1 MKTLEK
7 KYSVAA
13 FVDIL
18 GYKDLIQNDSIER
31 EIELFNDLKNT
42 IDIALAGT
50 VESVKLMF
58 KFIDSKYENSE
69 KISDKLKVK
78 QFSDNIYFSFDY
90 DEQND
95 LELYFGIYIISIISS
110 LYQRLML
117 GKGYFVRGGIA
128 CGLNMI
134 DKNFIFSTA
143 LIKAVEIEKNTIYP
157 RITLHP
163 ELKEKFLTGHENP
176 YKEITHG
183 LYIQDWAEH
192 IFLNPF
198 NHTSR
203 NTKVIQ
209 SLSHEDLVQIEEAML
224 ITQKRIINKMNKG
237 FAHLFD
243 DQEFNL
249 IARGHISKKI
259 KKYKKRNQGVF
270 EKYLWLRNF
279 LNWVDNKKSD
289 LTFKYLLE

>member
-18 GYKDLIQNDSIER
+18 GYKDLIQNDSLER

-50 VESVKLMF
+50 VESAKSMF
-58 KFIDSKYENSE
+58 NFLDSKYESSE
-69 KISDKLKVK
+69 RISDRLKVK

-90 DEQND
+90 EEQSD
-95 LELYFGIYIISIISS
+95 IDLYFGIYIISNISS

-128 CGLNMI
+128 CGLNMV

-143 LIKAVEIEKNTIYP
+143 LIKAVETEKDTVYP
-157 RITLHP
+157 RITMHS
-163 ELKEKFLTGHENP
+163 ELKEKFISGQENP
-176 YKEITHG
+176 FKEITQG

-203 NTKVIQ
+203 NIKAMG
-209 SLSHEDLVQIEEAML
+209 SLPQDELLQIEEA
-224 ITQKRIINKMNKG
+224 ITKTQKRVINKMNKG

-243 DQEFNL
+243 DKQFNS

-259 KKYKKRNQGVF
+259 KKYKNRNQSVY
-270 EKYLWLRNF
+270 EKYLWYRNF
-279 LNWVDNKKSD
+279 LNWVDNKQSD
-289 LTFKYLLE
+289 LTFKYV